1 MSFEA
6 VRSQTVSLNKTRSQ
20 RTMSKQGTSNR
31 RVVVTGIG
39 VISPMGNGI
48 EAFWANLSAGRSAVT
63 SFTLF
68 GGSALPAHIGA
79 QVKEFTDKPPKDL
92 LKQRLRKSMKAM
104 CREIQL
110 GVVSA
115 TMALD
120 VAGLGEGQTAVAP
133 ERLGIDFGAN
143 LMLSPPDVLG
153 GAGMSCC
160 DPGSVEFHAD
170 RWGDTGIK
178 NMEPLWLLLYLPNM
192 PACHIGIYADAR
204 GPSNSVTMAEASGN
218 LAICEAIRILERDS
232 ADVMICGTTGTT
244 MHAVQTMHAVMWE
257 HMATAPGGD
266 PTKAC
271 RPFDLNRTGQVVSE
285 GSATLILEEE
295 AHAVARGAKIYGRI
309 LGAGSACVATNPCE
323 GNYRQ
328 ALVQAMRLAL
338 NDACLQ
344 PSDIGHINA
353 HGLGDPKVDIQES
366 LAIHDV
372 FGPLAET
379 IPVTAFKSYWG
390 NPGSSCATLEI
401 VGSLLGLEH
410 GVVMPTLNYETPDPQ
425 CRLNVVHGEPL
436 KVTNKV
442 FMKASVT
449 RAGQASAV
457 IVSGA

>member
-1 MSFEA
+1 
-6 VRSQTVSLNKTRSQ
+6 
-20 RTMSKQGTSNR
+20 MSKLGTSKR

-39 VISPMGNGI
+39 IVSPLGNGI

-63 SFTLF
+63 TLGLF
-68 GGSALPAHIGA
+68 GGSVLPDHIGA
-79 QVKEFTDKPPKDL
+79 QVKEFTDKPPKEL
-92 LKQRLRKSMKAM
+92 LKQRLRKFMKAM

-115 TMALD
+115 TIALD

-153 GAGMSCC
+153 DAGLACC
-160 DPGSVEFHAD
+160 DPGTVDFHAD
-170 RWGDTGIK
+170 RWGEIGLK

-204 GPSNSVTMAEASGN
+204 GPSNSLTMAEASGN
-218 LAICEAIRILERDS
+218 LAICEAVRILERDS

-244 MHAVQTMHAVMWE
+244 MHAVQTMHSAMWD

-266 PTKAC
+266 PAKAC
-271 RPFDLNRTGQVVSE
+271 RPFDLHRTGQVVSE
-285 GSATLILEEE
+285 GSATLILEDED
-295 AHAVARGAKIYGRI
+295 HAVARGAKLYGRV
-309 LGAGSACVATNPCE
+309 LGAGSSCVFSNSGP
-323 GNYRQ
+323 GHHRQ
-328 ALVQAMRLAL
+328 ALRQAMLLAL
-338 NDACLQ
+338 NDAGLQ
-344 PSDIGHINA
+344 PSDIGHVNA
-353 HGLGDPKVDIQES
+353 HGMGDPYADIQES

-372 FGPLAET
+372 FGPLAEK

-390 NPGSSCATLEI
+390 NPGSSCGTLEI
-401 VGSLLGLEH
+401 VASLLGLQH

-425 CRLNVVHGEPL
+425 CALNIVHGQPL
-436 KVTNKV
+436 SVTNNV
-442 FMKASVT
+442 FLKISVT

-457 IVSGA
+457 VMSGA